1 MDVDKS
7 GTLDEG
13 EVELLCATAGKRLT
27 KRQLHD
33 AMVSMDE
40 DGSVRSFPTFS
51 NVSTFNF
58 FLIFL
63 FSPFW
68 SRTHTRSGSA
78 LAIMILDIH

>member
-51 NVSTFNF
+51 NVSTFMLLLTVCGAF
-58 FLIFL
+58 AFACTCVCVCVCVF
-63 FSPFW
+63 
-68 SRTHTRSGSA
+68 RA
-78 LAIMILDIH
+78 LG